1 MKNFNMGA
9 LQTWRQVGVGELLDF
24 PVPQTGYRAVAFDL
38 IADALVAVR
47 AVSGDNAWLVAYGSG
62 LMTVKFAV
70 DASVGI
76 VVIGTGDAD
85 VFIRTHVDTQVI
97 PESED
102 ATYTTIEPRPAGPS
116 EDIKRMMQW
125 VKLNAQ
131 RRENQL
137 LDEIRSIR
145 DGQQVV
151 DPAPATAPVSV
162 QLTEG
167 VTDDEA

>member
-9 LQTWRQVGVGELLDF
+9 LRSWRQVGVGELLDF
-24 PVPQTGYRAVAFDL
+24 PVPPTGFRAVAFDL
-38 IADALVAVR
+38 IADAPVSVR
-47 AVSGDNAWLVAYGSG
+47 AVSGDDAWLIAYGEG
-62 LMTVKFAV
+62 LMTCKFAV
-70 DASVGI
+70 DDSIGI
-76 VVIGTGDAD
+76 VIIGPGDTD

-102 ATYTTIEPRPAGPS
+102 ASYTTIEPRTAGPS
-116 EDIKRMMQW
+116 DDIKRMMQW

-145 DGQQVV
+145 DRRDVV
-151 DPAPATAPVSV
+151 DGAPAPAPAPAPAK
-162 QLTEG
+162 EG
-167 VTDDEA
+167 GSNDEA

>member
-24 PVPQTGYRAVAFDL
+24 PVPPTGYRAVAFDL
-38 IADALVAVR
+38 ISDAAVSVR
-47 AVSGDNAWLVAYGSG
+47 AVSGDDAWLIAYGDG

-70 DASVGI
+70 DDSVGI
-76 VVIGTGDAD
+76 VIIGPGDAD

-116 EDIKRMMQW
+116 DDIKRMMHW

-131 RRENQL
+131 RREKQL

-145 DGQQVV
+145 DGKQVV
-151 DPAPATAPVSV
+151 EPAPAPVPAPAPIK
-162 QLTEG
+162 EG
-167 VTDDEA
+167 GTDDEV